1 MTIALLPSEIARL
14 ILNYLKEENLS
25 KTYSTFLDEC
35 KYLDECKGFFK
46 QGRTLPKTIHGKTLS
61 QYLVISADE
70 LGKTC
75 SRTRVNWSRVRE
87 ESLFHVF
94 SGFR

>member
-1 MTIALLPSEIARL
+1 MAIALLPSEIARL
-14 ILNYLKEENLS
+14 ILNYLREENLS
-25 KTYSTFLDEC
+25 KTYATFLDEC

-70 LGKTC
+70 LGK
-75 SRTRVNWSRVRE
+75 
-87 ESLFHVF
+87 
-94 SGFR
+94 